1 MLVYRRVDGKF
12 ARENP
17 WKFADVDD
25 SNSGW
30 LKTHQFCWPTQISED
45 PQMFLRFAE
54 AKVVGRAAKAAWLN
68 GSRSFSDGF
77 LIVC

>member
-1 MLVYRRVDGKF
+1 MASLQEKTL
-12 ARENP
+12 E
-17 WKFADVDD
+17 KFADVDD

-30 LKTHQFCWPTQISED
+30 LKKNTVLLANADFRRSPD
-45 PQMFLRFAE
+45 ANLRFAE